1 MTGSWV
7 ASLPCGTKKKSEKM
21 SEQMLPEEVKERLR
35 WYAEQHSIS
44 EDDAEKHYLEY
55 IEEHLG
61 IVNPNE
67 EDEDFLI
74 DAAETFVVERR
85 VMQSPGGSGIEW
97 VGCFIAV
104 EPKIRDKRA
113 RVRDKA
119 LSQARADLNEAIE
132 SGIVARAFVENGV
145 WMLEKRRGIVAS
157 TQDRFV
163 DGEDPWFLVRDSGM
177 TLCLLQ
183 SNPDW
188 ARHGEPIAP
197 RLYSRT
203 YRFYGNTPER
213 FTDEMEMIRIDVSG
227 SSEDA
232 VSQSVKIGS
241 PCSVKLMPQPDKV
254 SEGWEDSYR
263 GANNFFKNINYTDE
277 FVEKEDRGYLR
288 GDVLLSGMPCY
299 VSDLTE
305 LMEVY
310 QNGSEKIAGFDNPI
324 GPLVCIKGKVTDI
337 NRSGYETEYDP
348 YGRDFTMRVS
358 SFQLQREFANDMW
371 RKEVSVRVHGFLGDM
386 NNGFDYE
393 GREGWK
399 PYAVKTTVFIFGR
412 LGLRATEE
420 GQVPNIKATGIF
432 VPPRLA
438 IPAGEGGDTSLDQF
452 GGNDQ

>member
-1 MTGSWV
+1 
-7 ASLPCGTKKKSEKM
+7 M

-44 EDDAEKHYLEY
+44 EGEAEKHYLDY

-67 EDEDFLI
+67 EDEDFLV

-85 VMQSPGGSGIEW
+85 VMQAPGGNTIDL
-97 VGCFIAV
+97 VGCFVAV
-104 EPKIRDKRA
+104 EPKLRDKRA
-113 RVRDKA
+113 NVRANA
-119 LSQARADLNEAIE
+119 LAEARKDLSAAID
-132 SGIVARAFVENGV
+132 SGTVARAFVENGV
-145 WMLEKRRGIVAS
+145 WMLEKANGIVAS

-197 RLYSRT
+197 QLWSRT
-203 YRFYGNTPER
+203 YRFLGNTQDR
-213 FTDEMEMIRIDVSG
+213 FTEEMDLWRIDVSG
-227 SSEDA
+227 STEDA
-232 VSQSVKIGS
+232 VSQPVNEGH
-241 PCSVKLMPQPDKV
+241 PCIIKVRPQPDKMN
-254 SEGWEDSYR
+254 EGWEDVYR
-263 GANNFFKNINYTDE
+263 AANNFFKNINYTNE
-277 FVEKEDRGYLR
+277 FVDKEDREYLR
-288 GDVLLSGMPCY
+288 GDILMGGMDCY
-299 VSDLTE
+299 VHDLTE

-310 QNGSEKIAGFDNPI
+310 QNKSEKVAGFDNPI

-337 NRSGYETEYDP
+337 NRTGYDTDYDP
-348 YGRDFTMRVS
+348 WGKDFTMRVS

-386 NNGFDYE
+386 NHGFDYE

-399 PYAVKTTVFIFGR
+399 PYAVKSTVYIFGR
-412 LGLRATEE
+412 LGMRATDE
-420 GQVPNIKATGIF
+420 GQVPNIKATGIYA
-432 VPPRLA
+432 PPRLA
-438 IPAGEGGDTSLDQF
+438 IPAGEGGDTSLGQF
-452 GGNDQ
+452 GSDAQ